1 MEWWIGAACITGGH
15 ASMPSLC
22 SSFFGAV
29 CAAGK
34 GTFLKCKSSRACW
47 QRGGCQMT
55 LLETLALLTLII
67 TVIHGTVDITLQVLQ
82 YIEGKHDKRD

>member
-47 QRGGCQMT
+47 QRGGMPND
-55 LLETLALLTLII
+55 AAGNSGSADAHHHRDPRDGGHYAAGV
-67 TVIHGTVDITLQVLQ
+67 TVHRRQT
-82 YIEGKHDKRD
+82 